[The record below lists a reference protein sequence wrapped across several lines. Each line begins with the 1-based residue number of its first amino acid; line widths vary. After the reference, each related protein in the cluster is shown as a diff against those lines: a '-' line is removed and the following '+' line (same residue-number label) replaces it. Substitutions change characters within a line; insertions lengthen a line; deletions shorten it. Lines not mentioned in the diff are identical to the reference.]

1 VTTTTRVAETAWS
14 GVEGRRV
21 LREYETK
28 QAMLD
33 DIWEA
38 HEEGWLPVSMTEQRR
53 TEGSWVAFWKRET
66 SVTYTVAYC
75 RQ

>member
-1 VTTTTRVAETAWS
+1 MTSAVAETSWS
-14 GVEGRRV
+14 GIEGRRV

-38 HEEGWLPVSMTEQRR
+38 HENGWLPVSMTEQRR
-53 TEGSWVAFWKRET
+53 TEGPRLAFWKRG
-66 SVTYTVAYC
+66 SVVYTVAYY
-75 RQ
+75 RE